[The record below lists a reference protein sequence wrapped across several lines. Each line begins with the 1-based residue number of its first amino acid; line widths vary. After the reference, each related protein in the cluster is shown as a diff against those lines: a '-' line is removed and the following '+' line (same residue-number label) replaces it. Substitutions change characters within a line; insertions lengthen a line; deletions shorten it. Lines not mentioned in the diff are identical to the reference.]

1 MYTIPALKT
10 DGNPQ
15 QISPA
20 ACIWRNH
27 ILLRGAF
34 STGIQYVLD
43 KMGSHFRFIS
53 TKFWFY
59 IPIFA
64 NSHFIA
70 KNCANFSKVYFFQ
83 NSHFCQFSQFFSRN
97 FPSFSSFP
105 SFLFGNF
112 AEIPIFLVFP
122 EFRELNFPFC
132 RIPILSRKITQPK
145 QCQIPILSNS
155 HFIKNVL

>member
-1 MYTIPALKT
+1 MVLS
-10 DGNPQ
+10 
-15 QISPA
+15 ISPGN
-20 ACIWRNH
+20 RPPTRSPLH
-27 ILLRGAF
+27 K
-34 STGIQYVLD
+34 IQYVLD

-70 KNCANFSKVYFFQ
+70 KNCANLSKVFFFRISIFV
-83 NSHFCQFSQFFSRN
+83 NFPSFFLEIFPFLSIFLAFCSKFSPRFPFSQFFS
-97 FPSFSSFP
+97 
-105 SFLFGNF
+105 
-112 AEIPIFLVFP
+112 
-122 EFRELNFPFC
+122 EFRKLHFPFY